1 VCGTDELDS
10 LVPPLAVTPKLRLH
24 MVSRRSMLR
33 TVAKAAALAPVVA
46 CSPAPGAPAPTAAPA
61 NPEPAA
67 QAAAPTAAA
76 PAATVLETVELAFC
90 SLVMCILPFEVARQR
105 GFFAA
110 EGLDVNLTY
119 MRGGTQAMN
128 ALVAGSL
135 DFVGNGF
142 DLVVQTV
149 AKGKQVLMVGT
160 TSRLPFF
167 AMVAGPQASGVRS
180 VKDLAGKKIGVVNL
194 GTTDQLLGQYVLVKE
209 GVDPDSVEFVALG
222 PNIYEQLVRGQV
234 EAAMVQEP
242 ALTLTER
249 AGGRVLVNFMRLD
262 DSQRYL
268 GGPYQFMGLH
278 TRPDVLTT
286 KAETARK
293 LVRGLGKANRWI
305 LDNPGS
311 AIVQAAPSEL
321 VAGGDVEVFA
331 ASLDRYKKDLYPPS
345 PRISTEWV
353 QVVIDVQQKSG
364 ALEAG
369 KTIRPEDVF
378 TNQYVTE
385 A

>member
-1 VCGTDELDS
+1 
-10 LVPPLAVTPKLRLH
+10 
-24 MVSRRSMLR
+24 MLR

-46 CSPAPGAPAPTAAPA
+46 CAPAASPIAAPA
-61 NPEPAA
+61 TSEPAPLR
-67 QAAAPTAAA
+67 AASAAEPSVAA
-76 PAATVLETVELAFC
+76 PAARTLETVELAFC
-90 SLVMCILPFEVARQR
+90 SAVMCILPFEVARQR

-135 DFVGNGF
+135 DFVGTGF

-149 AKGKQVLMVGT
+149 AKGKPVLMIGT

-167 AMVAGPQASGVRS
+167 ALVASPRATGIRS
-180 VKDLAGKKIGVVNL
+180 VTDLAGKKIGVANL
-194 GTTDQLLGQYVLVKE
+194 GTTDQLLSQYVLVKE
-209 GVDPDSVEFVALG
+209 GVDPASVEFVALG

-234 EAAMVQEP
+234 EAAMLQEP

-249 AGGRVLVNFMRLD
+249 AGGRALVNFMRLE
-262 DSQRYL
+262 DSQRFL

-278 TRPDVLTT
+278 SRPDALTT

-293 LVRGLGKANRWI
+293 LVRGLGRANRWI

-353 QVVIDVQQKSG
+353 QVVIDVQQQSG
-364 ALEAG
+364 ALEAD

>member
-1 VCGTDELDS
+1 
-10 LVPPLAVTPKLRLH
+10 
-24 MVSRRSMLR
+24 MVSRRRLLGN
-33 TVAKAAALAPVVA
+33 VARAAALAPVVA
-46 CSPAPGAPAPTAAPA
+46 CTPASPVRTSPEAAAVATAAPTV
-61 NPEPAA
+61 EQ
-67 QAAAPTAAA
+67 QAAAPASSS
-76 PAATVLETVELAFC
+76 LEEVELAFC

-128 ALVAGSL
+128 ALIAGSL
-135 DFVGNGF
+135 DFVGTGF

-149 AKGKQVLMVGT
+149 SKGKQALMIGT

-167 AMVAGPQASGVRS
+167 ALVASPQASSVRS
-180 VKDLAGKKIGVVNL
+180 VKDLAGKKIGVANL

-209 GVDPDSVEFVALG
+209 GVDPSSVEFVALG
-222 PNIYEQLVRGQV
+222 PNIHEQLVRGQV
-234 EAAMVQEP
+234 DAAMVQEP
-242 ALTLTER
+242 SLTLTER
-249 AGGRVLVNFMRLD
+249 AGGQVLVNFMRLE

-278 TRPDVLTT
+278 TRPDVLAS

-305 LDNPGS
+305 LENPGS

-345 PRISTEWV
+345 PRILAEWV
-353 QVVIDVQQKSG
+353 QVVLNVQQQSG
-364 ALEAG
+364 ALEVG
-369 KTIRPEDVF
+369 QTIRPEDVF
-378 TNQYVTE
+378 TNQFVTE